1 VVTAPG
7 FAVRCETTSS
17 ISRGATS
24 VVEQLREVVA
34 AVPDPEIPVLTI
46 DDLGILRDVSEDAG
60 RLTITLTP
68 TYSGCPA
75 IDPIRDAVAGAAADA
90 GFGDVEVV
98 LQLKPAWT
106 TAWMTDGGRR
116 KLAAYGIAPPS
127 DRAIGCPLTRVS
139 VACPRCGS
147 EATRLVTRFGAT
159 PCQAQY
165 VCGDCHEPFDHFK
178 AH

>member
-1 VVTAPG
+1 MTGSG
-7 FAVRCETTSS
+7 FAGPRETTSS
-17 ISRGATS
+17 ISPGPSARAQ
-24 VVEQLREVVA
+24 QLRDVIA

-46 DDLGILRDVSEDAG
+46 DDLGILRDVAEDDG
-60 RLTITLTP
+60 RLTVTLTP

-75 IDPIRDAVAGAAADA
+75 IDPIRDAVAQHAAGA

-98 LQLKPAWT
+98 MQLAPAWT
-106 TAWMTDGGRR
+106 TAWMSDDGRR
-116 KLAAYGIAPPS
+116 KLRDYGIAPPS
-127 DRAIGCPLTRVS
+127 DRAIGCPLAQVP

-147 EATRLVTRFGAT
+147 ERTRLVTRFGAT

-165 VCGDCHEPFDHFK
+165 ACGDCLEPFDHFK

>member
-1 VVTAPG
+1 VSRAERL
-7 FAVRCETTSS
+7 RC
-17 ISRGATS
+17 
-24 VVEQLREVVA
+24 VVA

-46 DDLGILRDVSEDAG
+46 EDLGILRGVREEGG
-60 RLTITLTP
+60 RLEVTLTP

-75 IDPIRDAVAGAAADA
+75 IDPIRDAVAEGAANA

-106 TAWMTDGGRR
+106 TAWMSEDGRR
-116 KLAAYGIAPPS
+116 KLREYGIAPPS
-127 DRAIGCPLTRVS
+127 DRAIGCPLLDVT

-147 EATRLVTRFGAT
+147 ADTRLVTRFGAT

-165 VCGDCHEPFDHFK
+165 TCGDCLEPFDHFK
-178 AH
+178 AL